1 MVKPRFDSWHLR
13 HMWLEFVV
21 GSLPCFERVFSR
33 YYGFAL
39 SLKTNTSKFQFN
51 LECTE
56 KFQRVLKSSDLR
68 ALLVNNFKQNTTNY
82 NYNSDNRLMLRA

>member
-13 HMWLEFVV
+13 HMWIELVV

-33 YYGFAL
+33 YFGFPL
-39 SLKTNTSKFQFN
+39 SLKTNTFKFQFN

-56 KFQRVLKSSDLR
+56 KFQQVLKSSNLR
-68 ALLVNNFKQNTTNY
+68 ALLVNKLQTKY
-82 NYNSDNRLMLRA
+82 NKLQLQL